1 MIQSCS
7 IQGLEPVP
15 SRSPCSNKRMRTHMV
30 EANDFRHF
38 FSPRVEDSISNTQS
52 LLAILGIEY
61 LSRARR
67 LRKNSKCWQC
77 RQPRLIHTHQSHVG
91 SYTVLLCQH
100 MSTMSYIV
108 LLSDHC
114 VQANP
119 SVQLDGTC
127 TCTTTRNGTMLC
139 KFWVKAKAT
148 GQDRVQMLDP
158 SIPLH
163 DGA

>member
-91 SYTVLLCQH
+91 SYTVLLCQLCL
-100 MSTMSYIV
+100 T
-108 LLSDHC
+108 LSCYLIIAYKRIQVCSWMEPVH
-114 VQANP
+114 
-119 SVQLDGTC
+119 VQLRGMAQC
-127 TCTTTRNGTMLC
+127 SANFGQRL
-139 KFWVKAKAT
+139 KQK

-163 DGA
+163 NGA